1 MTIKHDSV
9 THDILVYA
17 KMMNK
22 PFKPTDPMVIF
33 AKMDRVSK
41 IERSIKTLIE
51 HGYLKDCNDGQY
63 MITLSGID
71 HIYVMARRLGI
82 SQAHG
87 NN

>member
-71 HIYVMARRLGI
+71 CIYVMARRHGI
-82 SQAHG
+82 KETRRDV
-87 NN
+87 